1 MKFKVTRTHILNHLI
16 KKNKYTTYLE
26 IGVRDPNSG
35 NFNNIKINSKLGV
48 DPSPKV
54 TQDNIYI
61 GTSDDFFS
69 NNKTKFDII
78 FIDGNHMM
86 EQVDKDI
93 ENSLTFLNEGG
104 LILLHDCNPPTEFHQ
119 RENYCI
125 DGKYPSWNGTVWKS
139 IVKLRFK
146 RDDLKVNV
154 IDTDWGVGIIS
165 KSQNEKLI
173 DTVNLEYKNLE
184 NDRENMLGLI
194 STDFFIIIIK

>member
-1 MKFKVTRTHILNHLI
+1 MKFKITRTHILNHLI

-26 IGVRDPNSG
+26 IGVRDPNRG
-35 NFNNIKINSKLGV
+35 NFNNIKIKSKLGV

-61 GTSDDFFS
+61 GTSDDFFI
-69 NNKTKFDII
+69 NNQNKFDII
-78 FIDGNHMM
+78 FIDGLHMM

-93 ENSLTFLNEGG
+93 ENSLNCLNEGG

-139 IVKLRFK
+139 IVKLRFN

-184 NDRENMLGLI
+184 DNRENMLGLI
-194 STDFFIIIIK
+194 STDFFYNNY